1 MMPIALSQVLIYAC
15 PRNKEQENMQSI
27 QGFVRQL
34 KNSPNAQVALLRGTG
49 LVFILQVVGSGLLY
63 LLNLIYERW
72 FGTVAFGQFIFLLSW
87 LQIFGAISELGF
99 SQSSLRFLPTYEE
112 SHQHGLTR
120 GFLVW
125 STLVVAL
132 TGTVIGLVAA
142 GIFSIVPQLEDYQ
155 NLAPAFMFTPV
166 FALQFLFLNL
176 SRGFGNVVFAFFP
189 ELILKPIFG
198 ILSAIVLLRLSGIP
212 DRMLGIS
219 AYTVGVAIVFFI
231 FVVQIITYFRDKLQS
246 EANAYQSKT
255 WLMYSFPLMGMR
267 VNQVFFQ
274 RISTIIIGFMI
285 NPSAIAIFAVSERIS
300 SFAVFFQRAAIF
312 VFAPLI
318 APLHEKGDN
327 ETLDKYISMI
337 ADWSFFSSVLVS
349 LVLIVF
355 SPVLLGMFGEEYLKG
370 QFVLIVLLIAQITH
384 GFTGPAP
391 LTLDL
396 TGHQGLNF
404 RIHVGG
410 TILAVVLHILLIP
423 YLGIEGAAIALV
435 VASVAQ
441 NWLAYYYLKK
451 RLGLDSLPTFT
462 QALHGRAES
471 NR

>member
-1 MMPIALSQVLIYAC
+1 
-15 PRNKEQENMQSI
+15 MQSI
-27 QGFVRQL
+27 QGLVRQL
-34 KNSPNAQVALLRGTG
+34 KNSPDTQLALLRGTG
-49 LVFILQVVGSGLLY
+49 LVFVLQVVGSGLLY

-72 FGTVAFGQFIFLLSW
+72 FGTIAFGQFIFLLSW

-112 SHQHGLTR
+112 NSQHSLTR

-125 STLVVAL
+125 SAVVVTL
-132 TGTVIGLVAA
+132 TGTIIGLIAA
-142 GIFSIVPQLEDYQ
+142 GVFSIAPQLNDYR

-166 FALQFLFLNL
+166 FALQFLVLNI
-176 SRGFGNVVFAFFP
+176 SRGFGNVVLAFFP

-198 ILSAIVLLRLSGIP
+198 ILSAIVLLRFSGIP

-219 AYTVGVAIVFFI
+219 AYTVGVGMVMLI
-231 FVVQIITYFRDKLQS
+231 FVVQIITYFRDKLQVRK
-246 EANAYQSKT
+246 NIYQPKT

-285 NPSAIAIFAVSERIS
+285 NPSAIAIYAVSERIS
-300 SFAVFFQRAAIF
+300 SFAVFFQRAAVF

-327 ETLDKYISMI
+327 ETLNKYISMI
-337 ADWSFFSSVLVS
+337 ADWSFFSSVGVSVVLV
-349 LVLIVF
+349 IF
-355 SPVLLGMFGEEYLKG
+355 SPFLLGMFGEEYLEG
-370 QFVLIVLLIAQITH
+370 QFVLIVLLLAQITH

-404 RIHVGG
+404 KIHVGG
-410 TILAVVLHILLIP
+410 TILAVVLHVMLIP
-423 YLGIEGAAIALV
+423 LWGIEGAAIALV
-435 VASVAQ
+435 LASVAQ

-451 RLGLDSLPTFT
+451 RLGLNSLPTFT
-462 QALHGRAES
+462 QVLQRRAES
-471 NR
+471 D